1 MNEVSVHKVNST
13 EHVPESTRG
22 GDKVEKTKPA
32 AAARSV
38 SCIYELKYLL
48 SAVQSFIET
57 VTTALVALVLLTIKP
72 GEGGNS
78 CWVSGTDQRS
88 SVWDYLW

>member
-13 EHVPESTRG
+13 EHVLESTRG

-78 CWVSGTDQRS
+78 C
-88 SVWDYLW
+88 

>member
-57 VTTALVALVLLTIKP
+57 VTTALVALVLLIKP

-78 CWVSGTDQRS
+78 C
-88 SVWDYLW
+88 

>member
-13 EHVPESTRG
+13 EHVLESTRG

-57 VTTALVALVLLTIKP
+57 VTTALVALVLLIKP